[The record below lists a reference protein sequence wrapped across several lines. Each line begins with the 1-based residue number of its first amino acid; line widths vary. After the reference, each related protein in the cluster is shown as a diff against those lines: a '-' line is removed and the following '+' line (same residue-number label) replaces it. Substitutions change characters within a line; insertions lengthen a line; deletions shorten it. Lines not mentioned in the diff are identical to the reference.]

1 MKLDPRLTP
10 ARGDVAAAHLKGQV
24 EADRFD
30 EGVCYQVT
38 DGVCPL
44 RQAPS
49 LSARL
54 ETQLLYGESFTVYDI
69 ADGWAWGQ
77 CTLDDYVGY
86 APIAAL
92 SAQVFAPD
100 LRVVNLRTAI
110 FPTPDLKSQPHQII
124 SRNAKLA
131 YVEFDEASGFVRLAR
146 GGWSPMVHLAPLDL
160 AATDWVA
167 RAEQMLGAPYLW
179 GGKDSIAVDCSG
191 LIQSALETAGIAA
204 PRDTDMQEAALG
216 REIGADLAR
225 LERGDL
231 IFWDGH
237 VGVMRDANILLHA
250 NGFHMKTVSEP
261 LAETI
266 KRLGAPRTIKRL
278 PIKQI

>member
-1 MKLDPRLTP
+1 MKHDPRLTP

-24 EADRFD
+24 EARSFV
-30 EGVCYQVT
+30 EGATYQVT

-54 ETQLLYGESFTVYDI
+54 ETQLLHGETFTVYDVQG
-69 ADGWAWGQ
+69 GWAWGQ
-77 CTLDDYVGY
+77 CALDDYVGY

-92 SAQVFAPD
+92 SADIVQPN
-100 LRVVNLRTAI
+100 LRVVNLRAAI
-110 FPTPDLKSQPHQII
+110 FPAPDLKSQPHQIV

-131 YVEFDEASGFVRLAR
+131 HVEFDETSGFVRLAR
-146 GGWSPMVHLAPLDL
+146 GGWTPMAHLAPLD
-160 AATDWVA
+160 ARAIDWVA
-167 RAEQMLGAPYLW
+167 RAEQLLGAPYLW
-179 GGKDSIAVDCSG
+179 GGKDSLAVDCSG

-216 REIGADLAR
+216 RAIEPDFSK

-237 VGVMRDANILLHA
+237 VGAMRDGVQFLHA
-250 NGFHMKTVSEP
+250 NGVHMKTVSEP

-278 PIKQI
+278 

>member
-1 MKLDPRLTP
+1 MKLDTRLTP

-24 EADRFD
+24 EAERFV
-30 EGVCYQVT
+30 EGTTYQVT

-54 ETQLLYGESFTVYDI
+54 ETQLLCGETFNVYDVQG
-69 ADGWAWGQ
+69 DWAWGQ
-77 CTLDDYVGY
+77 CALDDYVGY
-86 APIAAL
+86 APVAAL
-92 SAQVFAPD
+92 SADIHAPT

-110 FPTPDLKSQPHQII
+110 FPAPDLKSQPHQIV

-131 YVEFDEASGFVRLAR
+131 YVEFDEATGFVRLAR
-146 GGWSPMVHLAPLDL
+146 GGWTPMAHLGPLD
-160 AATDWVA
+160 AYASDWVA
-167 RAEQMLGAPYLW
+167 RAEQLLGAPYLW

-191 LIQSALETAGIAA
+191 LIQSALETAGISA

-216 REIGADLAR
+216 QA
-225 LERGDL
+225 LELNVSKLQRGDL

-237 VGVMRDANILLHA
+237 VGVMRDASDLLHA
-250 NGFHMKTVSEP
+250 NGVHMKTVSEP

-278 PIKQI
+278 